1 MGDDR
6 DGEDKATAR
15 SGLRAGAP
23 RPQWDNVDLLP
34 GRFFAPAIIFL
45 ALAQRW
51 AGASCPMQRQSRG
64 KRSTGHKSLWK
75 DGKTAAREALARK
88 LSSSKQA
95 PAKIIVQKRRGE
107 RLKTVNDASN
117 AVPTTSSEQVAPSTP
132 AKRRR
137 SAGDIPATVLS
148 PQRRKRNHPLL
159 LPRQLST
166 RTRVARQ
173 HKGPDIW
180 DLDADTAGHTQARPI
195 SPTKSFS
202 EVPLSQCM
210 LIQSSPPPSMPP
222 TTSPP
227 PSLTPAK
234 NQSSTPDQTPNG
246 LASDQSSASS
256 ANTSS
261 TLVIHSTSQPAD
273 AHSQAYE
280 ESAPYDAATGP
291 DWRHCSLIA
300 MVAGSKVAF
309 KQQNSIRYTSLG
321 TVKKI
326 ISMTGGKFY
335 GHDTRLLMNLSTP
348 SSVLVCGNIGNS
360 SGRITS
366 SLVERL
372 LERHGQRCEKSRLGL
387 VLRFGCSDIKPRLSA
402 FSNIGESFIYPPT
415 IAVFVEERFVDGI
428 RERYEK
434 EDLNYMVSVHALSF
448 PASYFDD
455 VTFAYN
461 AFTTVGDGLMRGR
474 RLWFGYVPFVLLFET
489 EADEVQAAINSVV
502 ANGRPFEFAAFK
514 REIARLSK
522 DLPIDETA
530 ELQERI
536 RVIESFIARPG
547 TPADG
552 ATMFTRELTI
562 LNMRD
567 PGVCEEIR
575 QALADLV
582 ARKFTNVCPEK
593 AGVPLFEDKVLV
605 VEDYDEH
612 VFRTPVMSQTLQ
624 RIMREKDHNRT
635 SVIIDATD
643 PTCFTENMVTS
654 CDIIIAHRMFAA
666 AWLNHLFVP
675 LFGHWCP
682 APLAERYGRLLP
694 KEAMV
699 TAPGT
704 LLGKSS
710 HPGVGFLGADLM
722 KVVFS

>member
-1 MGDDR
+1 
-6 DGEDKATAR
+6 
-15 SGLRAGAP
+15 
-23 RPQWDNVDLLP
+23 
-34 GRFFAPAIIFL
+34 
-45 ALAQRW
+45 
-51 AGASCPMQRQSRG
+51 MQRQSTG
-64 KRSTGHKSLWK
+64 KRSTGHKSPWK
-75 DGKTAAREALARK
+75 DGRTAAREALARK

-107 RLKTVNDASN
+107 GLKTVNDASN

-137 SAGDIPATVLS
+137 SAGDIPATVPVTPTKKAKPYAALATAAVDPDS
-148 PQRRKRNHPLL
+148 GRKLTNFDL
-159 LPRQLST
+159 LPDST
-166 RTRVARQ
+166 KAQISGISTQ
-173 HKGPDIW
+173 IPPGTHK
-180 DLDADTAGHTQARPI
+180 LVPI

-210 LIQSSPPPSMPP
+210 LVQSSPPPSMPP

-227 PSLTPAK
+227 PASAPAK
-234 NQSSTPDQTPNG
+234 DQSWTPDQTPNG
-246 LASDQSSASS
+246 SASNQTLASG

-261 TLVIHSTSQPAD
+261 TLPIDSTSQAAD
-273 AHSQAYE
+273 ASCHAYE
-280 ESAPYDAATGP
+280 ESAPFDPTTGP
-291 DWRHCSLIA
+291 DWRHSSLIA
-300 MVAGSKVAF
+300 MAAGSKVGF
-309 KQQNSIRYTSLG
+309 EKQISIRYTSFG
-321 TVKKI
+321 TVEKI
-326 ISMTGGKFY
+326 ISMTGNKAY
-335 GHDTRLLMNLSTP
+335 GHDTQLYMNLTAP
-348 SSVLVCGNIGNS
+348 SSILVCGNIGNS
-360 SGRITS
+360 SDRITS
-366 SLVERL
+366 SLLERL
-372 LERHGQRCEKSRLGL
+372 LTRHGQRCEKSRLGL
-387 VLRFGCSDIKPRLSA
+387 ILRCGCNDINPRLSA

-415 IAVFVEERFVDGI
+415 IAVFVEDRFVDGI

-434 EDLNYMVSVHALSF
+434 EDLNYMVSVHALIF

-461 AFTTVGDGLMRGR
+461 AFTTAGDGLMRR
-474 RLWFGYVPFVLLFET
+474 TKTLAR
-489 EADEVQAAINSVV
+489 AAINSAV
-502 ANGRPFEFAAFK
+502 ASGRPFEFAAFK
-514 REIARLSK
+514 REIAKLSK

-536 RVIESFIARPG
+536 RVIESFVARPG
-547 TPADG
+547 APADG

-562 LNMRD
+562 LDMRD
-567 PGVCEEIR
+567 PGICEEIR

-612 VFRTPVMSQTLQ
+612 VFRTPVLSQTLQ
-624 RIMREKDHNRT
+624 RIMREKNHNRT
-635 SVIIDATD
+635 SVIIDATN

-654 CDIIIAHRMFAA
+654 CDIMIAHRIFAA

-682 APLAERYGRLLP
+682 APLAERYARLLP

-699 TAPGT
+699 TAAGT